1 MSFYARFFYAIFR
14 PKNFL
19 PMLKFVKRIFIFI
32 LLLTLGLSI
41 YFYFQVR
48 DRHPGYSV
56 DIDIK
61 NDKQVALKV
70 GFSAIKITPTVID
83 RWTDTDNDA
92 QYNVKDGDTY
102 KDVNGNGRF
111 DPIWIAGF
119 SNKRPANGIHDD
131 LWARTMVVDDG
142 ISRIAMTSIDAIG
155 FMNDDIIDVRE
166 LISESSNITYSVIS
180 STHTHEAPD
189 LLGLWG
195 DSYLKSGVNE
205 EYMEYVK
212 KQSAR
217 SIDEAAE
224 NMKTAFF
231 KFGMNKNDAL
241 SVVGDS
247 RDPQVFDPAVRIIQ
261 ALSLEDSSTL
271 GTLIGWADHPETL
284 WSDNL
289 LISSDFPH
297 FLREGIENGIYIDDS
312 LVFEG
317 VGGTAV
323 YFNGAIGGLMTT
335 KPSFEVEDIFTGQK
349 YLEPTFEKTKAQGD
363 YLAYLA
369 LMALDSSNHYEHEGS
384 ISIRAQ
390 TVYLDFQNPLFRLG
404 AVLGVLDRGMTGWM
418 KVRSEV
424 AAFSFGPAHFITVPG
439 EIYPEI
445 VNGGVE
451 KPEGQDFDIDPQEV
465 PPLRDFMHGQY
476 KFVFGMAN
484 DMIGYII
491 PKSQWDTKAPFTYHN
506 HDAPYGEVN
515 SLGPETAPYLHNEVV
530 NLLEEFY
537 K

>member
-1 MSFYARFFYAIFR
+1 
-14 PKNFL
+14 
-19 PMLKFVKRIFIFI
+19 MLKWLKRIFIFI
-32 LLLTLGLSI
+32 LILLVGISV
-41 YFYFQVR
+41 YFYVQVR

-56 DIDIK
+56 DINIRSK
-61 NDKQVALKV
+61 EPTTLKV
-70 GFSAIKITPTVID
+70 GFSAMKITPTVTD
-83 RWTDTDNDA
+83 RWTDANNDA
-92 QYNVKDGDTY
+92 QYNEKDGDTFE
-102 KDVNGNGRF
+102 DVNGNGRF

-131 LWARTMVVDDG
+131 LWARTMVIDDG
-142 ISRIAMTSIDAIG
+142 RSRIAMTSIDAIG

-166 LISESSNITYSVIS
+166 LISESSDITYSVIS

-195 DSYLKSGVNE
+195 DSYLKSGVND
-205 EYMEYVK
+205 EYLEYVK

-217 SIDEAAE
+217 SIDEAAA
-224 NMKTAFF
+224 NLKSAYF
-231 KFGMNKNDAL
+231 KFGINESDAL
-241 SVVGDS
+241 TVVGDS

-261 ALSLEDSSTL
+261 AFSVEDSTTL

-297 FLREGIENGIYIDDS
+297 FVREGIENGIYIEDS

-317 VGGTAV
+317 IGGTAV

-349 YLEPTFEKTKAQGD
+349 YLEPTFAKTKAQGD
-363 YLAYLA
+363 YLAYLS
-369 LMALDSSNHYEHEGS
+369 LMALDSSDHYEKEAS
-384 ISIRAQ
+384 LAIRAK
-390 TVYLDFQNPLFRLG
+390 TVYLDFKNPLFRLG
-404 AVLGVLDRGMTGWM
+404 ALLGVLDRGMTGWM
-418 KVRSEV
+418 RVRSEV

-451 KPEGQDFDIDPQEV
+451 SPEGQDFEIDPQEI
-465 PPLRDFMHGQY
+465 PPLRDFMKGEY

-491 PKSQWDTKAPFTYHN
+491 PKSQWDTEAPYTYHR

-515 SLGPETAPYLHNEVV
+515 SLGPETAPKLHTDIVG
-530 NLLEEFY
+530 LLEAFY
-537 K
+537 QD